1 MRIGLISGEY
11 PPMRGGVGDYTRE
24 LARAL
29 LTAGHAVFVLSDRRA
44 KAETADIAVDNRIA
58 RWRWPS
64 LWAARDWARRNRLDI
79 VNLQYEAAAFG
90 LGTPIHFLPI
100 VIGVPTITTFH
111 DLHVPYLFPKAGRLR
126 RAALWWLAR
135 QSAGVIAT
143 TSADADRLRAEGR
156 ITKLATIPIG
166 SNVSAAPPPDYN
178 RQMWRARFDPPSDSF
193 RGAPF
198 VIGFFGFMNASKGIE
213 TLIDALVL
221 LVQDKLDARL
231 VLIGGGTTESDPA
244 TNAYTR
250 QVKAQIDAAGLTE
263 RVLWSGFVS
272 EAEVSAWLLACDAI
286 ALPFTD
292 GVSLRRGSFMAALA
306 HGCAIV
312 TTLAAAPIP
321 ELNGAALY
329 VPIGSV
335 VDFATALRTLSD
347 DPARRIALGMQ
358 AKALAAQFSWE
369 SIATRT
375 AAFYETVICGL
386 GVGFM
391 SK

>member
-29 LTAGHAVFVLSDRRA
+29 VTAGNPLFVLSDRRA
-44 KAETADIAVDNRIA
+44 KADTADIAVDNRIA

-64 LWAARDWARRNRLDI
+64 LWAARGWARRNHLDV

-90 LGTPIHFLPI
+90 LGAPVHFLPI
-100 VIGVPTITTFH
+100 VVGVPTITTFH
-111 DLHVPYLFPKAGRLR
+111 DLQIPYLFPKAGRLR
-126 RAALWWLAR
+126 QAALWWLAR
-135 QSAGVIAT
+135 RSAGVIAT

-166 SNVSAAPPPDYN
+166 SNVSAVPPSDYN

-193 RGAPF
+193 RAAPF

-213 TLIDALVL
+213 TLVDALAM

-244 TNAYTR
+244 TNVYT
-250 QVKAQIDAAGLTE
+250 QQIKARIDAAGLTK
-263 RVLWSGFVS
+263 RAVWTGFVS
-272 EAEVSAWLLACDAI
+272 AAEVSAWLLACDAI
-286 ALPFTD
+286 ALPFAD

-312 TTLAAAPIP
+312 TTLPAVPIP
-321 ELNGAALY
+321 ELNDAALY

-335 VDFATALRTLSD
+335 SDLAAALRTLAD
-347 DPARRIALGMQ
+347 DPVRRISLGTR

-369 SIATRT
+369 SIAART
-375 AAFYETVICGL
+375 VAFYETIIR
-386 GVGFM
+386 
-391 SK
+391 